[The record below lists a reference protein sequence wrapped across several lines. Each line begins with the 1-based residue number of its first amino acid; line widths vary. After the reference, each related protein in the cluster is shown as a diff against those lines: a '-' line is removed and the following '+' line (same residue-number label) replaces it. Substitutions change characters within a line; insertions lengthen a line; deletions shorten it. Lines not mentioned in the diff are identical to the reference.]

1 MVTST
6 SLIPESPHSS
16 SFRITS
22 TLQKP
27 KRQKYEV
34 RDHERPLP
42 LWNVSFNNISFIRYI
57 TYEMLHLRNIV
68 IVIVIVTIIII
79 YRNLSELHYLIFP
92 PD

>member
-1 MVTST
+1 MIAST

-27 KRQKYEV
+27 KRQKYEI
-34 RDHERPLP
+34 RAHERPLP
-42 LWNVSFNNISFIRYI
+42 LWNVSFNNISLKRYI
-57 TYEMLHLRNIV
+57 TYEELHLRNIV
-68 IVIVIVTIIII
+68 TVIVIIITI
-79 YRNLSELHYLIFP
+79 YRNLSELHYLTLS